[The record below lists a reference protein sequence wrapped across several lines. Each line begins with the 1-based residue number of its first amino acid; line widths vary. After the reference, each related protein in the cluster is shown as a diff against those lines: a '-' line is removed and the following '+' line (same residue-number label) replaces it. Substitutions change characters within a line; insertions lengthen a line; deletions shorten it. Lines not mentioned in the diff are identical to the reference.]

1 MTLRAESDL
10 KGFMVSAEKLALY
23 LVVWYFSKSGLG
35 HQNPLVFVKNKGPG
49 PTPDLMNWNTN
60 LPGDSCLC
68 S

>member
-1 MTLRAESDL
+1 MA
-10 KGFMVSAEKLALY
+10 SAEKLALY